1 MNFFIKDPN
10 LKKLL
15 FFFWRGGGEGSG
27 GGRWRG
33 RGASVCEFF

>member
-10 LKKLL
+10 LKI
-15 FFFWRGGGEGSG
+15 FFWGGGGGEGSG
-27 GGRWRG
+27 EGRWRG